1 MCAGHSVSP
10 TAFDRILTTQ
20 SAGPNRRSTSEET
33 LTVKVDAS
41 VVRLVADLAQLHLDP
56 ADLEEQIASMNRI
69 LGLVESMNSVDTDNV
84 EPMANPLDATQRLR
98 EDVVTEADTS
108 ASFQEVAP
116 ETEAN
121 LYLVPRYVE

>member
-1 MCAGHSVSP
+1 
-10 TAFDRILTTQ
+10 
-20 SAGPNRRSTSEET
+20 
-33 LTVKVDAS
+33 VKVDAS